1 MSIEGGLEF
10 LIGGAIVMTVLNR
23 VVSSTPEQ
31 QAKKEASSAGAH
43 SLAQFTKLGE
53 RESFL
58 DETKDTFVTDI
69 RNPFGGVRTV
79 PTWRVDE

>member
-1 MSIEGGLEF
+1 MSVEGGLEF

-23 VVSSTPEQ
+23 VVSSTPEEQ
-31 QAKKEASSAGAH
+31 VKKEASDPGAH

-58 DETKDTFVTDI
+58 DETTELFVRDI
-69 RNPFGGVRTV
+69 RNPFGAVRQV
-79 PTWRVDE
+79 PTWKVDE

>member
-10 LIGGAIVMTVLNR
+10 LIGGAVVMTVLNR
-23 VVSSTPEQ
+23 VVSSSPEQ
-31 QAKKEASSAGAH
+31 QVKKEAQDAGAH

-58 DETKDTFVTDI
+58 DETTDTFVKDI
-69 RNPFGGVRTV
+69 RNPYGAVRQV
-79 PTWRVDE
+79 PTWKVDE